1 MICQNPYCK
10 AKFTPKYPGQS
21 VCSAS
26 CGAVV
31 LRLKNQ
37 ERRDKAKQSYRVGEE
52 KFKAKPKVKIPL
64 VGPRRKEQIK
74 IYTELKPKWFAL
86 PENQVCACRK
96 VLGCCKPGTRLVVHH
111 MAGRYQWWLCYTKYW
126 IPVCNDAHE
135 KITQDSEWAF
145 KQGYSIKRSNT
156 ERISFEEHIKPLL

>member
-26 CGAVV
+26 CGFVAK
-31 LRLKNQ
+31 R
-37 ERRDKAKQSYRVGEE
+37 EKARAKKE
-52 KFKAKPKVKIPL
+52 KPVKPKVKIPL
-64 VGPRRKEQIK
+64 IGDRRKEQDR
-74 IYTELKPKWFAL
+74 IYRLIKPKWFAL
-86 PENQVCACRK
+86 PENQVCACREE
-96 VLGCCKPGTRLVVHH
+96 LGCCKPGTRLVVHH

-145 KQGYSIKRSNT
+145 EKGYSIKRSNT